1 MSVVAVTDTAS
12 LSRSRLRVGDVLRVG
27 ALGLRTRR
35 LRTGLST
42 LGVAIGIAAMVGVLG
57 LSASS
62 QEDLNAKIRALGTNL
77 LEVQAGAG
85 FGRGSGELPDTAV
98 DMISRIGP
106 VTAVSS
112 LTTVDATVRRTDT
125 ISEGITG
132 GISVFATDTGLLDTL
147 HATLTDGRWFDD
159 ATTTYPAV
167 VLGETAAEKLG
178 VVDVADGLRVFI
190 GGQWFA
196 VIGIL
201 DHVAAAEGLDRAAIV
216 GLTAAETFLVGDTIA
231 PEIIYVRTEDGAID
245 DVRSVL
251 GDTANPATPEE
262 VDVSRPSDAL
272 AAQEAASSA
281 FTSLFLGL
289 GAVALLVGGIG
300 IANVMV
306 IAVIERRTEIGLRR
320 ALGATRAHIRRQF
333 LTEAVLLAGA
343 GGLVGVT
350 LGAAVTAVYAR
361 TQGWAVVVP
370 PTAIVG
376 GLVAAVAIG
385 AVAGIYPAGRAARL
399 PPTEALRSN

>member
-1 MSVVAVTDTAS
+1 MSVVAAD
-12 LSRSRLRVGDVLRVG
+12 LSRSKLRVGDVLRVG
-27 ALGLRTRR
+27 SLGLRTRR

-62 QEDLNAKIRALGTNL
+62 QEDLNSKIRALGTNL

-85 FGRGSGELPDTAV
+85 FGRGSGELPTTAV
-98 DMISRIGP
+98 GMVSRIGP

-112 LTTVDATVRRTDT
+112 LTTVDTTVRRTDT
-125 ISEGITG
+125 ISEGITS
-132 GISVFATDTGLLDTL
+132 GISVFAADEGLLDTL
-147 HATLTDGRWFDD
+147 HAQLVDGTWFNA
-159 ATTTYPAV
+159 ATSTYPAV
-167 VLGETAAEKLG
+167 VLGVTAAEKLG
-178 VVDVADGLRVFI
+178 VVDVADGLRVYI
-190 GGQWFA
+190 GDQWFA

-216 GLTAAETFLVGDTIA
+216 GVAAAETYILGETIA
-231 PEIIYVRTEDGAID
+231 PETIYVRTEDDAVD
-245 DVRSVL
+245 AVRSVL
-251 GDTANPATPEE
+251 GATVNPATPEE
-262 VDVSRPSDAL
+262 VEVSRPSDAL

-333 LTEAVLLAGA
+333 LTEAILLAGA
-343 GGLVGVT
+343 GGLVGVL
-350 LGAAVTAVYAR
+350 LGAFVTWLYAR
-361 TQGWAVVVP
+361 SQDWAVVVP
-370 PTAIVG
+370 PVAIGG
-376 GLVAAVAIG
+376 GLVAAVVIG
-385 AVAGIYPAGRAARL
+385 AIAGIYPAGRAALL